1 MYKQTTA
8 GEKIFLFFNNALL
21 FVVCIITIYPLWHIA
36 VASISD
42 PILVFA
48 KRGLYLWPMGEIT
61 FKGYSLV
68 FNNPNIVSGFL
79 NTFFYVGVGT
89 TLSMV
94 VTILGAYVLS
104 RKGLYWNKV
113 VMALIIFYM
122 YFQGG
127 LIPFFLMVKNMG
139 LMDSRWAV
147 ILPTVVNTWN
157 LIVMRT
163 SFTTVPDSLIESAK
177 LDGASEWRIVW
188 GIAVPVLQA
197 TVAVIAL
204 FYAVGRWNEWFNPSL
219 FLTSR
224 NKFPLQVILREILLK
239 NSTQSMTQLGVVGQS
254 EQESYRLLVKYCTI
268 MVATIPILLIYPFLQ
283 RYFIHGIMI
292 GSLKG

>member
-1 MYKQTTA
+1 MYMQTR
-8 GEKIFLFFNNALL
+8 GERIFSYFNYILL
-21 FVVCIITIYPLWHIA
+21 FVICIITLYPLWHVA

-48 KRGLYLWPMGEIT
+48 KRGFYLWPLGKAT
-61 FKGYSLV
+61 LKGYSLV
-68 FNNPNIVSGFL
+68 LNNPNIVSGFL
-79 NTFFYVGVGT
+79 NTLFYVGVGT

-113 VMALIIFYM
+113 VMGLIIFYM

-188 GIAVPVLQA
+188 VIAVPVLQA

-219 FLTSR
+219 FLTSK
-224 NKFPLQVILREILLK
+224 NKYPLQVILREILLK
-239 NSTQSMTQLGVVGQS
+239 NSTQSMTQIGVVGQS

-268 MVATIPILLIYPFLQ
+268 MVATVPILLVYPFLQ

>member
-1 MYKQTTA
+1 MQTR
-8 GEKIFLFFNNALL
+8 GEKVFSYINHVLL
-21 FVVCIITIYPLWHIA
+21 FVICIITLYPLWHVAI
-36 VASISD
+36 ASISD

-48 KRGLYLWPMGEIT
+48 KRGFYLWPLGKAT
-61 FKGYSLV
+61 LKGYSLV
-68 FNNPNIVSGFL
+68 FDNPNIVSGYL
-79 NTFFYVGVGT
+79 NTLFYVVVGT
-89 TLSMV
+89 SLSMV

-104 RKGLYWNKV
+104 RKGPYWNKV
-113 VMALIIFYM
+113 VMGLIIFYM

-127 LIPFFLMVKNMG
+127 LIPFFIMVKNMG

-163 SFTTVPDSLIESAK
+163 SFTSVPDSLIESAK

-188 GIAVPVLQA
+188 VIAVPVLQA

-224 NKFPLQVILREILLK
+224 DKFPLQVILREILLK
-239 NSTQSMTQLGVVGQS
+239 NSTQSMTQIGVVGQS

-268 MVATIPILLIYPFLQ
+268 MVATVPILLIYPFLQ

>member
-1 MYKQTTA
+1 MYLQTR
-8 GEKIFLFFNNALL
+8 GEKVFSFVNYILL
-21 FVVCIITIYPLWHIA
+21 FIICVITLYPLWHVAI
-36 VASISD
+36 ASISD
-42 PILVFA
+42 PILVYA
-48 KRGLYLWPMGEIT
+48 KRGFYLWPLGNPT
-61 FKGYSLV
+61 LKGYSLV
-68 FNNPNIVSGFL
+68 FDNPNIVSGYL
-79 NTFFYVGVGT
+79 NTLFYVVVGT
-89 TLSMV
+89 LLSMF

-177 LDGASEWRIVW
+177 LDGASDWRIVW
-188 GIAVPVLQA
+188 VIAVPVLQA

-219 FLTSR
+219 FLTSK
-224 NKFPLQVILREILLK
+224 NKFPLQVILREILLE

-254 EQESYRLLVKYCTI
+254 EQQSYRLLVKYCTI
-268 MVATIPILLIYPFLQ
+268 MVATVPILLVYPFLQ
-283 RYFIHGIMI
+283 RYFIHGVMI
-292 GSLKG
+292 GSIKG

>member
-1 MYKQTTA
+1 MYMQTR
-8 GEKIFLFFNNALL
+8 GERIFSYFNYILL
-21 FVVCIITIYPLWHIA
+21 FVICIITLYPLWHVA

-48 KRGLYLWPMGEIT
+48 KRGFYLWPLGKAT
-61 FKGYSLV
+61 LKGYSLV
-68 FNNPNIVSGFL
+68 LNNPNIVSGFL
-79 NTFFYVGVGT
+79 NTLFYVGVGT

-113 VMALIIFYM
+113 VMGLIIFYM

-188 GIAVPVLQA
+188 VIAVPVLQA

-219 FLTSR
+219 FLTSK
-224 NKFPLQVILREILLK
+224 NKYPLQVILREILLK
-239 NSTQSMTQLGVVGQS
+239 NSTQSMTQIGVVGQS

-268 MVATIPILLIYPFLQ
+268 MVATVPILLIYPFLQ